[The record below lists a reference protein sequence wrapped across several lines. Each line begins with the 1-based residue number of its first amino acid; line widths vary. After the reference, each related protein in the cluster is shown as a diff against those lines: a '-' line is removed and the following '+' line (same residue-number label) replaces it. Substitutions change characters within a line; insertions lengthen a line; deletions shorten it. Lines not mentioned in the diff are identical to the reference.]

1 MYNARNS
8 GTEYSVPFTSEAISS
23 AMSGQSESI
32 PILKLDRAN
41 RWSARHIWLLVHRGR
56 IEYFDNLERVVLLI
70 EE

>member
-1 MYNARNS
+1 MYNARNRRY
-8 GTEYSVPFTSEAISS
+8 GVQCTVHKRGDIKRHVW
-23 AMSGQSESI
+23 QSESI

-41 RWSARHIWLLVHRGR
+41 TWSARHIWLLVLRGR